1 MCSVE
6 SIPSVTSCDVT
17 SVTNAKRTK
26 VSPPPF
32 PGFHVR
38 DLRGVNIVQHMPH
51 SLSKL
56 LGQQEIVRKATPGDC
71 LGLFPDVPSQPTDRR
86 WEVERLREWEGER
99 VRGWE
104 SERVGGWE
112 GERLRGW
119 ESERVIGW
127 EGERVRE
134 SDSERLR
141 GWEGERV
148 REWEVERLRGWEGE
162 RVVTTFPGCRYPSW
176 WQGWSGTHGPGSALL
191 PLRESSRTCPSP
203 TSSCGWGCCYQDD
216 RWTPAGRLTVSYLTS
231 CLSVARPSHS
241 LTITF
246 LLLPRGL
253 FILMRYL

>member
-1 MCSVE
+1 MCSIE
-6 SIPSVTSCDVT
+6 SIPSVTSWAT

-38 DLRGVNIVQHMPH
+38 DLRGVNIVQHLPH

-56 LGQQEIVRKATPGDC
+56 LGQQEIVRKATPGGC
-71 LGLFPDVPSQPTDRR
+71 VFLIHDVLSQPSDRR
-86 WEVERLREWEGER
+86 WEGEWAA
-99 VRGWE
+99 
-104 SERVGGWE
+104 
-112 GERLRGW
+112 
-119 ESERVIGW
+119 
-127 EGERVRE
+127 
-134 SDSERLR
+134 
-141 GWEGERV
+141 
-148 REWEVERLRGWEGE
+148 
-162 RVVTTFPGCRYPSW
+162 VTTCLWCPGCRYPSW
-176 WQGWSGTHGPGSALL
+176 WPGWTRTHGPGSALL
-191 PLRESSRTCPSP
+191 PPRVSSRTCPSP

-246 LLLPRGL
+246 LLLPCGL